1 MGEILR
7 IRYIITKHEYT
18 SSRVSWRGSEWPV
31 IRECNRKLVF
41 VIVFF
46 IIGHDRNRA
55 QDTPLAA
62 YPPRPVFY
70 GLAVTVSKFWV

>member
-1 MGEILR
+1 M
-7 IRYIITKHEYT
+7 
-18 SSRVSWRGSEWPV
+18 SSRVSWQGSEWPV

-46 IIGHDRNRA
+46 IIGHYRNQA

-62 YPPRPVFY
+62 HPPRPVFY
-70 GLAVTVSKFWV
+70 GLAVKYLNSGCKFLMNVWSIHGSY